1 MSTIYD
7 KKRNKDRLDRG
18 RNNGNTPKV
27 ATTNHSQEPVRQLS
41 ERKSEEQ
48 LPSVPHVGKQER
60 EINDYKDR
68 ATFALRM
75 VDDVIV
81 KRYLTYLTDLSVV
94 TPPANTSTD
103 DIVLFKI
110 NRMVYEKDEYAVDKF
125 FSIVTAMTYTTSS
138 IFLIVDGHGDH
149 TDFYMGIKDQ
159 DPKREKGTV
168 AETFKDAIKGQFPG
182 IQLEEMYVDMG
193 NTVSRQAKLSERI
206 SSAVSISSFTGVPS
220 YKNEKAGYSNETFI
234 QGIEKFALAMQGKQY
249 TAVIL
254 AANMRPQDIDGLR
267 NGYETIF
274 TELSAMSS
282 NQISYSTNESLANA
296 VSRSKGF
303 NDTKGTSDTSTDSK
317 AVTRGHTTTSTHTD
331 GESKDN
337 VAGKIGK
344 IGGPV
349 MSAGAML
356 AATRAGA
363 PAGPILMGLGAIT
376 SLVGSALG
384 KTKTKSES
392 VSTGDSH
399 SESYTHGT
407 SHSVSAS
414 HTETFQETNG
424 ETSTIG
430 STKNFTL
437 NFQNKHILEIQQRID
452 SQLERIRTCEGT
464 GLWAASAYFT
474 SYGVDRST
482 AETAATL
489 FKSIMQGESSGVECS
504 ALNTWNEGTPDD
516 KNFKSILKYV
526 SSCTHPLFAYSLAGR
541 DAGFP
546 VMSASMLSSKE
557 VAMLTGLPRKSVPG
571 FPVTEHISL
580 GKEVVRQ
587 YDHHQAVH
595 RTQISLGTIFDQGV
609 ERDNLVRLDR
619 NSLTQHL
626 FITGSTGSGKSNTVY
641 YLLDQLRSQPGNPT
655 FLVIEPAKGE
665 YKDVFGDVNV
675 YGTNPQRSPLL
686 RINPF
691 RFPKGVHVLEHIDRL
706 IDIFNVC
713 WPLYAAMPALLKD
726 AILRAYQRCG
736 WNLYDSTNPYSD
748 YLFPT
753 FSDLVSQLIDVIQ
766 SSAYS
771 DEVKGNYQGSLVTR
785 VKSLEQGLYRQI
797 FTCDELGDEALFD
810 KNAIVDL
817 SRVGSSETK
826 SLIMGVLVMRLNE
839 YRASSDI
846 PHNSM
851 LRHVTVLEEAHNI
864 LRASQANSSVEG
876 NDITGKSVEM
886 IANAIAEMRTYGEG
900 FFIVDQ
906 SPGAV
911 DISALRNTNTKIV
924 MRLPEY
930 NDRVVAGKAS
940 GLKDEQTDE
949 ISKLPT
955 GVAVVYQNDW
965 VEPVLCKIRMFDK
978 GHARPYVFTLGRAE
992 SSADADKRFR
1002 GEVLSMLLAE
1012 RTNHSVQFNVESI
1025 KRQLDGADMLAD
1037 VKISLYNAIDEYK
1050 DTGKLTLWKTTNYQT
1065 LARLVAS
1072 IVQLETQIGE
1082 TVAIAYDYGGDLTR
1096 RLLRAVRDKVTLD
1109 DDKLMLHII
1118 QALLRNYALKGEKA
1132 KREYSEWLNYIKNKE
1147 QQKGKKNE
1155 Y

>member
-7 KKRNKDRLDRG
+7 KKRDKERLDRG
-18 RNNGNTPKV
+18 RNNGNHPAVSPANNTHGQPV
-27 ATTNHSQEPVRQLS
+27 QTSAQVSAEERPSAVSVRQ
-41 ERKSEEQ
+41 Q
-48 LPSVPHVGKQER
+48 AR
-60 EINDYKDR
+60 EVNAYRDR
-68 ATFALRM
+68 AQIALRM
-75 VDDVIV
+75 VDDVVI
-81 KRYLTYLTDLSVV
+81 KRYLSRLTELPVV
-94 TPPANTSTD
+94 TPPADVSTD

-159 DPKREKGTV
+159 DPSREKGTV
-168 AETFKDAIKGQFPG
+168 ADTFKDAIRGQFPG
-182 IQLEEMYVDMG
+182 AQLEDMYVDKG
-193 NTVSRQAKLSERI
+193 DTVSRQEKLTDRI
-206 SSAVSISSFTGVPS
+206 RRAVSISSFTGVPS

-234 QGIEKFALAMQGKQY
+234 QGIEKFALAMQGKEY
-249 TAVIL
+249 TAIIL
-254 AANMRPQDIDGLR
+254 AANTCPQDIDKLR
-267 NGYETIF
+267 NSYETIY

-296 VSRSKGF
+296 VSRSKGY
-303 NDTKGTSDTSTDSK
+303 NDTEGKSDTVTDSH
-317 AVTRGHTTTSTHTD
+317 AVTHGQTSTTTHTD

-344 IGGPV
+344 VGAPM

-356 AATRAGA
+356 AATGPGA
-363 PAGPILMGLGAIT
+363 PAGAIIMGLGAAA
-376 SLVGSALG
+376 SLVGLCG
-384 KTKTKSES
+384 KTKTKSDS

-399 SESYTHGT
+399 SESSTHGT
-407 SHSVSAS
+407 SHAVSSS

-430 STKNFTL
+430 TTKNFTL

-474 SYGVDRST
+474 SYGVDRAT

-489 FKSIMQGESSGVECS
+489 FKSIMQGESSGVESS
-504 ALNTWNEGTPDD
+504 AVNTWYEDTPQREQD
-516 KNFKSILKYV
+516 FKGIVRYV
-526 SSCTHPLFAYSLAGR
+526 SSCSHPLFAYSLAGR
-541 DAGFP
+541 DGEFP
-546 VMSASMLSSKE
+546 VMSASMLSSRE
-557 VAMLTGLPRKSVPG
+557 VAMLVGLPRKSVPG
-571 FPVTEHISL
+571 LPVVEHISL
-580 GKEVVRQ
+580 SREVVRQ
-587 YDHHQAVH
+587 YDDHTTRRRA
-595 RTQISLGTIFDQGV
+595 QITLGNISDQGV
-609 ERDNLVRLDR
+609 ERSNLVDLNLD
-619 NSLTQHL
+619 SLTQHL
-626 FITGSTGSGKSNTVY
+626 FITGSTGSGKSNTIY
-641 YLLDQLRSQPGNPT
+641 YLLDQLRSQPGSPT

-665 YKDVFGDVNV
+665 YRDVFGDVKV
-675 YGTNPQRSPLL
+675 FGTNPQRSPLL

-748 YLFPT
+748 NFFPT
-753 FSDLVSQLIDVIQ
+753 FSDLVSQLVDVIRE
-766 SSAYS
+766 SAYS
-771 DEVKGNYQGSLVTR
+771 EEVKGNYQGSLVTR

-797 FTCDELGDEALFD
+797 FTCNELGDKALFD
-810 KNAIVDL
+810 ENAIVDL

-826 SLIMGVLVMRLNE
+826 SLIMGILVMRLNE

-846 PHNSM
+846 PHNSP

-864 LRASQANSSVEG
+864 LRSNPSSNSTEG
-876 NDITGKSVEM
+876 NDIAGKSVEM

-911 DISALRNTNTKIV
+911 DISAIRNTNTKIV

-940 GLKDEQTDE
+940 GLKDDQTDE
-949 ISKLPT
+949 IAKLPT

-965 VEPVLCKIRMFDK
+965 VEPVMCKIRMFDK
-978 GHARPYVFTLGRAE
+978 RHARQYVYTPAKSGE
-992 SSADADKRFR
+992 PADAEKLFK
-1002 GEVLSMLLAE
+1002 GEVLAMLLSR
-1012 RTNHSVQFNVESI
+1012 RTNHHVQFDTDSI
-1025 KRQLDGADMLAD
+1025 RRQLDQADLLAGI
-1037 VKISLYNAIDEYK
+1037 KTSLYDAIDEYK
-1050 DTGKLTLWKTTNYQT
+1050 ATGKLDLWKKANYQT
-1065 LARLVAS
+1065 LARLVTS
-1072 IVQLETQIGE
+1072 IVRLETPVGE
-1082 TVAIAYDYGGDLTR
+1082 TVARAYNYEEDLTR
-1096 RLLRAVRDKVTLD
+1096 RLRKAIKDRVTLT
-1109 DDKLMLHII
+1109 DDKLVDHVI
-1118 QALLRNYALKGEKA
+1118 QAILHDYSHTGDKA
-1132 KREYSEWLNYIKNKE
+1132 NREYSEWLKYMKNKE
-1147 QQKGKKNE
+1147 QQKTR
-1155 Y
+1155 